1 MRVFQ
6 PPGVALTAP
15 PGAAAITDGHGGI
28 DAITGALP
36 GDYYAIALDDLSFE
50 AIRNP
55 AVLERLARFA
65 TRLTIRSREP
75 GAIGLRRESFAELLK
90 R

>member
-6 PPGVALTAP
+6 PPAAPLTAP
-15 PGAAAITDGHGGI
+15 AGAATTTDGRGVDTI
-28 DAITGALP
+28 FDALP
-36 GDYYAIALDDLSFE
+36 GDYYAIDLDDLSFE

-55 AVLERLARFA
+55 AMLERLAKWS
-65 TRLTIRSREP
+65 TRLTIAVRTP
-75 GAIGLRRESFAELLK
+75 GGIDLQRESFDELMK